1 MELRGSPQVPG
12 FSADLDAPSSLYR
25 YGRRM
30 FAVHK
35 NMHSAGFIGVSEAV
49 TVRHQRSLLEYLLEK
64 QRARSLSAL
73 RPLPPLRQPT
83 KAQDPISSPASLP
96 RVKSALN
103 LPQPRKSSPPP
114 KDPPF
119 AAVLS
124 RKVKRRQEPFSLEA
138 VQNRLFAGPKYT
150 KRHPRMDVYNP
161 ITGLKNEE
169 AYRQVLTVRKHHR
182 RGAVLPE

>member
-1 MELRGSPQVPG
+1 MELRGSPQVSG

-73 RPLPPLRQPT
+73 RPLPPIRPT
-83 KAQDPISSPASLP
+83 KAPDPISSPAPLP
-96 RVKSALN
+96 RVKSALS
-103 LPQPRKSSPPP
+103 LQRPRRPSPPP
-114 KDPPF
+114 KDLPF

-124 RKVKRRQEPFSLEA
+124 HRVEKRQDSFSLEM
-138 VQNRLFAGPKYT
+138 VQNRLLAGPKYT
-150 KRHPRMDVYNP
+150 KRHPRLDVYNP
-161 ITGLKNEE
+161 ITGLKNEV
-169 AYRQVLTVRKHHR
+169 AHRQILTVRKHQR
-182 RGAVLPE
+182 RGAVLE

>member
-12 FSADLDAPSSLYR
+12 FSADLDAPASLYR

-73 RPLPPLRQPT
+73 RPPPPLRPPPQAHDST
-83 KAQDPISSPASLP
+83 RSPPLP
-96 RVKSALN
+96 RVKSALS
-103 LPQPRKSSPPP
+103 LPQPRKPSPPP

-119 AAVLS
+119 ASVLS
-124 RKVKRRQEPFSLEA
+124 HRVQKHEEPVSLEKI
-138 VQNRLFAGPKYT
+138 QKRLLSGPKYT
-150 KRHPRMDVYNP
+150 KNHPRLDAYNP
-161 ITGLKNEE
+161 ITGLKNEV
-169 AYRQVLTVRKHHR
+169 AYRKVVTVRKHQR
-182 RGAVLPE
+182 RGALFPD